1 MSCYE
6 DFWCESHDGLK
17 LYARDYG
24 NSAPLATIVCIP
36 GLTRNSAD
44 FAPLCERLAKH
55 YRVIAVDL
63 RGRGKSDYDS
73 EPNNYFPGV
82 YATDMMTLLDALS
95 LESVI
100 LLGTSLGGLVSML
113 MTAMHPERITAVM
126 MNDIGPEA
134 NPKGIDRIKAYVC
147 APSCVSNWDD
157 AVSRTR
163 SSLAEEY
170 PDFQTSDWENFTN
183 NLYRESASGVPVL
196 SYDPAIAQPLLRSE
210 DNAVPPDLWPIF
222 KQMSDT
228 PLLVLRGEHSDI
240 LMPESVTKM
249 QQNHPNM
256 LFAEIPLR
264 GHTPLLSEKESL
276 QAIDLLLNSL

>member
-63 RGRGKSDYDS
+63 RGRGKSDYDPQ
-73 EPNNYFPGV
+73 PNNYFPGV
-82 YATDMMTLLDALS
+82 YATDMITLLDALD
-95 LESVI
+95 LKSVI

-113 MTAMHPERITAVM
+113 MTAMHPERIDAVM

-147 APSCVSNWDD
+147 APSTVNTWDD
-157 AVSRTR
+157 AINRTR
-163 SSLAEEY
+163 DSLAEEY
-170 PDFQTSDWENFTN
+170 PDFQLADWVDFTH
-183 NLYRESASGVPVL
+183 NLYGENAEGVPVL
-196 SYDPAIAQPLLRSE
+196 SYDPAIAQALIQSE

-222 KQMSDT
+222 KQMNST
-228 PLLVLRGEHSDI
+228 PLLVLRGERSDI
-240 LMPESVTKM
+240 LTLASVEKM
-249 QQNHPNM
+249 QKNHPSM
-256 LFAEIPLR
+256 LYAEIPQR
-264 GHTPLLSEKESL
+264 GHTPSLSERESL
-276 QAIDLLLNSL
+276 HAIDLLLESL